1 MNMIR
6 IGRTALTCVAVTM
19 WLAAVNASAQT
30 VVRPTPTPPSP
41 PDISIHVTL
50 PDLSNLILPDLS
62 DLELELSN
70 LDIPDPIDLP
80 DLSNLIPD
88 FVWSGVPAPP
98 ASPASP
104 ALPALPAPPA
114 PPAAVFPTIPPLPP
128 FALQD
133 PKSKPTPKVKV
144 YADRD
149 GRVSGDLYEAARN
162 LIEQEQYVK
171 ALGQLDTLI
180 ASSVGKSVADSMTN
194 RVDAAMYWKAYA
206 LGKQRELS
214 EAIKTLDEM
223 QSRFADSRWLKDA
236 MALKVEM
243 MQASGQAVSPD
254 SQTDEDL
261 KLLAL
266 RGLMQSDPDRAVP
279 MIEQLLSGSSSLKV
293 KENALFVLSQ
303 SRSAR
308 AREILGNVAKG
319 GGNPDLQ
326 LKAIRYLGVMNVPG
340 NDQILEDAY
349 RSSSDET
356 VKRAII
362 RSFMVSGNRTRL
374 SAIAGDTNSSPAL
387 RGEAVQQLGVM
398 RASDELA
405 RLYARETA
413 PEVKKRII
421 NGLFV
426 ARDATR
432 LVELAKAEKDLELK
446 KDIVQK
452 LSLMKSKEATD
463 YLVELLK

>member
-1 MNMIR
+1 MNMITN
-6 IGRTALTCVAVTM
+6 GRRSLVSVVLTVALSAVT
-19 WLAAVNASAQT
+19 ANAQT
-30 VVRPTPTPPSP
+30 VARPPVPPTPPLPS
-41 PDISIHVTL
+41 DISIHV
-50 PDLSNLILPDLS
+50 SLPDLS
-62 DLELELSN
+62 DL
-70 LDIPDPIDLP
+70 DLP
-80 DLSNLIPD
+80 DIQDLVD
-88 FVWSGVPAPP
+88 FSDVFDGVLKAM
-98 ASPASP
+98 P
-104 ALPALPAPPA
+104 ALPAMPDLPAFPA
-114 PPAAVFPTIPPLPP
+114 FPAVPAIPALPP
-128 FALQD
+128 FALQN
-133 PKSKPTPKVKV
+133 PKPMPRVKV
-144 YADRD
+144 YTDRGDRD
-149 GRVSGDLYEAARN
+149 LKMTGDLYETARN
-162 LIEQEQYVK
+162 LIEQEQYAK

-180 ASSVGKSVADSMTN
+180 ARFDGKSVADSIAN

-206 LGKQRELS
+206 LGKQRELT
-214 EAIKTLDEM
+214 EALNTLQLM
-223 QSRFADSRWLKDA
+223 QTKFADSRWLKDA
-236 MALKVEM
+236 MALKVEV

-279 MIEQLLSGSSSLKV
+279 MIEQVLSGSSSVKV

-303 SRSAR
+303 SRSSKAR
-308 AREILGNVAKG
+308 DILANVAKG
-319 GGNPDLQ
+319 GANPDLQ
-326 LKAIRYLGVMNVPG
+326 LKAIRYLGVMNSPG

-349 RSSSDET
+349 RSSSDEA

-362 RSFMVSGNRTRL
+362 RSFMVSGNRARL
-374 SAIAGDTNSSPAL
+374 AAIAGDANSTPAL

-398 RASDELA
+398 RAGDELG
-405 RLYARETA
+405 RLYARESA

-421 NGLFV
+421 QGLFIS
-426 ARDATR
+426 RDATR

>member
-6 IGRTALTCVAVTM
+6 IGRTSFISVAFT
-19 WLAAVNASAQT
+19 LSIAATNLRAQA
-30 VVRPTPTPPSP
+30 VVPPTPPVP
-41 PDISIHVTL
+41 PVAPDISIHVQL
-50 PDLSNLILPDLS
+50 PDLSNLDLPDLS
-62 DLELELSN
+62 DLDEIIQN
-70 LDIPDPIDLP
+70 AITGIPDLD
-80 DLSNLIPD
+80 
-88 FVWSGVPAPP
+88 WTAVPVPPVPP
-98 ASPASP
+98 AFPAV
-104 ALPALPAPPA
+104 PAPPA
-114 PPAAVFPTIPPLPP
+114 PPAVEVFPAFPSLPTLP
-128 FALQD
+128 QFAFQN
-133 PKSKPTPKVKV
+133 PKPVPMPKVKV
-144 YADRD
+144 YTDRD
-149 GRVSGDLYEAARN
+149 NSKGTNDLYDQARN
-162 LIEQEQYVK
+162 AIEQEQYAK

-180 ASSVGKSVADSMTN
+180 TRFDGKSLADSIAN

-206 LGKQRELS
+206 LGKQRELTD
-214 EAIKTLDEM
+214 AIKTLETM
-223 QSRFADSRWLKDA
+223 QSRFAESRWLKDA

-254 SQTDEDL
+254 SQTDEDI

-279 MIEQLLSGSSSLKV
+279 MVEQLLSGSSSIKV

-308 AREILGNVAKG
+308 AREILGNIAKG
-319 GGNPDLQ
+319 NGNPDLQ
-326 LKAIRYLGVMNVPG
+326 MRAIRYLGVMNGPG

-349 RSSSDET
+349 RASTDEA

-362 RSFMVSGNRTRL
+362 RSFMVSGNRARL

-398 RASDELA
+398 HAGDELA

-421 NGLFV
+421 QGLFIS
-426 ARDATR
+426 RDATR
-432 LVELAKAEKDLELK
+432 LVELAKAEKDLDLK

>member
-6 IGRTALTCVAVTM
+6 IGRTSFISVAFT
-19 WLAAVNASAQT
+19 LSIAATHLRAQA
-30 VVRPTPTPPSP
+30 VVPPTPPVP
-41 PDISIHVTL
+41 PVVPDISIHVQL
-50 PDLSNLILPDLS
+50 PDLSNLDLPDLS
-62 DLELELSN
+62 DLD
-70 LDIPDPIDLP
+70 DIIQNAI
-80 DLSNLIPD
+80 SGIPD
-88 FVWSGVPAPP
+88 FDWTAVPVPP
-98 ASPASP
+98 VP
-104 ALPALPAPPA
+104 PAPPA
-114 PPAAVFPTIPPLPP
+114 PPAVRVFPAFPSLPTLP
-128 FALQD
+128 QFAFQN
-133 PKSKPTPKVKV
+133 PKPVPMPRVKV
-144 YADRD
+144 YTDRD
-149 GRVSGDLYEAARN
+149 NSKGTNDLYEQARN
-162 LIEQEQYVK
+162 AIEQEQYGK

-180 ASSVGKSVADSMTN
+180 TRFDGKSLADSIAN

-206 LGKQRELS
+206 LGKERELT
-214 EAIKTLDEM
+214 EALKTLETM
-223 QSRFADSRWLKDA
+223 QSRFAESRWLKDA

-254 SQTDEDL
+254 SQTDEDI

-279 MIEQLLSGSSSLKV
+279 MIEQVLSGSSSIKV

-303 SRSAR
+303 SKSAR
-308 AREILGNVAKG
+308 AREILGNIAKG
-319 GGNPDLQ
+319 NGNPDLQ
-326 LKAIRYLGVMNVPG
+326 MRAIRYLGVMNGPG

-349 RSSSDET
+349 RASTDEA

-362 RSFMVSGNRTRL
+362 RSFMVSGNRARL
-374 SAIAGDTNSSPAL
+374 TAIAGDTNSSPAL

-398 RASDELA
+398 HAGDELA
-405 RLYARETA
+405 RLYTRESA

-421 NGLFV
+421 QGLFIS
-426 ARDATR
+426 RDATR
-432 LVELAKAEKDLELK
+432 LVELAKAEKDMDLK

>member
-1 MNMIR
+1 MNMIT
-6 IGRTALTCVAVTM
+6 IGRTSLISFALTVS
-19 WLAAVNASAQT
+19 LAAGMASAQA
-30 VVRPTPTPPSP
+30 VAPALPPTPPVPPSP
-41 PDISIHVTL
+41 PDISIHIDLPDLDVDVPDLPDLPDFPTL
-50 PDLSNLILPDLS
+50 PDLSNIRDLVQKAMSNLPDLR
-62 DLELELSN
+62 
-70 LDIPDPIDLP
+70 
-80 DLSNLIPD
+80 
-88 FVWSGVPAPP
+88 VVVPV
-98 ASPASP
+98 
-104 ALPALPAPPA
+104 LPALPEL
-114 PPAAVFPTIPPLPP
+114 PPLAFQNPNP
-128 FALQD
+128 N
-133 PKSKPTPKVKV
+133 PKPMPKVKV
-144 YADRD
+144 YTDRD
-149 GRVSGDLYEAARN
+149 RDTTRGTNDLYEQARN
-162 LIEQEQYVK
+162 LIEQEQYGK
-171 ALGQLDTLI
+171 ALGQLNALI
-180 ASSVGKSVADSMTN
+180 SRFDGKPLADSIAN
-194 RVDAAMYWKAYA
+194 RVDAAMYWKAYT
-206 LGKQRELS
+206 LGKQRELTD
-214 EAIKTLDEM
+214 ALQTLDQM

-279 MIEQLLSGSSSLKV
+279 MIEQLLSGSSSIKV

-308 AREILGNVAKG
+308 ARDILGNIAKG
-319 GGNPDLQ
+319 GANPDLQ
-326 LKAIRYLGVMNVPG
+326 LKAIRYLGVSAG

-349 RSSSDET
+349 RSSSDEA

-362 RSFMVSGNRTRL
+362 RSFMVSGNRARL
-374 SAIAGDTNSSPAL
+374 VTIAGDTNSSPAL

-398 RASDELA
+398 RAGDELA
-405 RLYARETA
+405 RLYAREST

-421 NGLFV
+421 QGLFV
-426 ARDATR
+426 SRDATR